1 MKKLF
6 SLILVLCLLLAGC
19 GGRGSKNKIKVGV
32 LFNAYTHTVQQ
43 ESLLASLDEAGYLGV
58 PMSVNGDH
66 NLQKTYLSGLMDQKF
81 PLIII
86 EPADPEKSGE
96 LAAILKDA
104 DVPGIFIG
112 QEPASEIL
120 DSWDKLFYVGVDE
133 TLQGYLQGQ
142 MIANSMDGGDINGD
156 GVVSYAIISCPEGE
170 LITEYCD
177 DALNGNLL
185 EICVST
191 GDREDSRQVSRDL
204 MNRFGKDVEVLLCNS
219 DEMALGVVQSV
230 MAGGWTPGQDIYV
243 VGVGGTE
250 EMLNLIDK
258 GTCFGTVIPD
268 ETVRAQQIAKIAAAL
283 LTGSEAEKR
292 FYAGYTSVTAE
303 NIAIFVD

>member
-1 MKKLF
+1 MKRLF
-6 SLILVLCLLLAGC
+6 SIILVLCLLLAGC
-19 GGRGSKNKIKVGV
+19 GGKSNKNKTKVGV
-32 LFNAYTHTVQQ
+32 LFNAYTHTAQQ
-43 ESLLASLDEAGYLGV
+43 EALLEALDEAGYLGV
-58 PMSVNGDH
+58 PMSANGDH

-96 LAAILKDA
+96 LAQILKNA

-112 QEPASEIL
+112 QEPEAEVL

-133 TLQGYLQGQ
+133 TLQGSLQGQ
-142 MIANSMDGGDINGD
+142 MVANSMDGGDINGD
-156 GVVSYAIISCPEGE
+156 GVVSYAIISGPEGE
-170 LITEYCD
+170 LITEHCD

-191 GDREDSRQVSRDL
+191 GDRENSREITREL
-204 MNRFGKDVEVLLCNS
+204 MNRFGRDVEVVLCNS
-219 DEMALGVVQSV
+219 DELALGAVQSV
-230 MAGGWTPGQDIYV
+230 LAGGWTPGQDVYV

-250 EMLNLIDK
+250 EMLNQIDK
-258 GTCFGTVIPD
+258 GTCFGTVLPD
-268 ETVRAQQIAKIAAAL
+268 ETLRAQQIAKIAVAL
-283 LTGSEAEKR
+283 RDDSEVEKR